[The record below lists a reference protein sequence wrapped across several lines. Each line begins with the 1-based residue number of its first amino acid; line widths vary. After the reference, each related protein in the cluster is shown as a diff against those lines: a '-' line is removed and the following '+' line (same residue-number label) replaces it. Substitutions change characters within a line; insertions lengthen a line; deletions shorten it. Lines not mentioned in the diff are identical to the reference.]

1 MAGFEGDGEEGYF
14 FFVVYEVGGEHDV
27 GEVVVFREGGGCIF
41 LPGLCASGGRGRW
54 HPGLLRP
61 KIRRRRRQTVFS
73 TNFLDFPS
81 PRTLRFPMMA
91 S

>member
-1 MAGFEGDGEEGYF
+1 MAGFEGDGEEGCF

-27 GEVVVFREGGGCIF
+27 GEVVVFGKTVDVFFYQVCAHQAEGGVG
-41 LPGLCASGGRGRW
+41 
-54 HPGLLRP
+54 
-61 KIRRRRRQTVFS
+61 IRDFYSEDQAGRRQTVFS